1 MIKSKDLA
9 AMPYCFS
16 LDYHMY
22 GKGSGALEILAQ
34 EKDKAQILSENNIVK
49 NQNENIEE
57 EFDNDADE
65 ESNDLGTRSLKK
77 ITGDHKDTWH
87 NLQLNY
93 RPTNES
99 LQVRLAVGASDSE
112 VVQIIQFGTF
122 KTIHFT

>member
-49 NQNENIEE
+49 NRTVLRVDSKI
-57 EFDNDADE
+57 FFVAIYPVWVVGT
-65 ESNDLGTRSLKK
+65 SLCLGWTVGGLL
-77 ITGDHKDTWH
+77 IH
-87 NLQLNY
+87 LL
-93 RPTNES
+93 
-99 LQVRLAVGASDSE
+99 LVRA
-112 VVQIIQFGTF
+112 I
-122 KTIHFT
+122 